1 MSASDGAV
9 GALEKIVDNGP
20 NRDRWN
26 LVILGDGYAV
36 AELAKYHSDVQQ
48 FVLTLRATSPFDKLW
63 PAINVHRVDVVS
75 TDSGA
80 DDPVDCPDG
89 AGSGARPLTF
99 FDASFCSVAPGGVRI
114 SRLLTGDSD
123 RAEDVAK
130 RAVPEVHQEHS
141 LSSTRANMAAPAGR
155 SRYARPTS
163 AQRRSHSTKSDTRHS
178 TWERRKYG
186 GNGTGTPLGEPPHA
200 NVTRDKRALEKWH
213 EFDCADDADAHGLRA
228 GMRGLRAACQ
238 PTLTGHGRDLRGR
251 NVFGV
256 RHL

>member
-114 SRLLTGDSD
+114 SRLLTVDSD

-130 RAVPEVHQEHS
+130 RAVPEVHQTLVIVNASKYGGSGGKVAVCSTDVSAAQIALHEIGHS
-141 LSSTRANMAAPAGR
+141 AFDLG
-155 SRYARPTS
+155 
-163 AQRRSHSTKSDTRHS
+163 D
-178 TWERRKYG
+178 EYG

-213 EFDCADDADAHGLRA
+213 ELIAPTTPTPTACAPGCADCVPPANPPSPGTV
-228 GMRGLRAACQ
+228 G
-238 PTLTGHGRDLRGR
+238 T
-251 NVFGV
+251 
-256 RHL
+256 